1 MPLDLRDWLDR
12 IQSLDLL
19 RKVRS
24 VDWDQEVGAIAD
36 LNVKRNKYTLLF
48 DEIKDSPKGF
58 RILTGALIDS
68 IRLSVTL
75 GLPDTLTNLELVQH
89 LREKLASEKRNPKG
103 TAPKIVKSAPLFQ
116 NVMEGDEIDLYK
128 FPSPRWFEGD
138 GGRYMGT
145 GDAVVTR
152 DPETGWVNVGSYRM
166 MLQDKKTLSLFLEG
180 PRHARFML
188 QKYWDQGKPA
198 PIAVSFGHHPLIM
211 LSAGL
216 EVASGVSEYN
226 TAGALVDRPYQIVK
240 GPLTGLPLPA
250 DSEIAIE
257 GYVYQEPSSEG
268 PFGEFIGYYSSGTTQ
283 SPTVKVEAV
292 YHRDDPIMLGACVGK
307 PPHDTIYFRCPMRA
321 AMIWDFLEK
330 AGLAG
335 IKGVWCHEPAY
346 SRAFTVVSIQ
356 QMFAGHARMAGYL
369 ACQCKPGAVTGRYV
383 VVVDE
388 DIDPS
393 NLDDVVW
400 ALCSRSDP
408 ATGIEI
414 IRESLGTP
422 LDPIADHS
430 PDKDILEYTSSRAII
445 FAVKPFGR
453 LLRGEFPRVVEPN
466 PKVKERV
473 LKEWSEIF
481 GKCGD

>member
-75 GLPDTLTNLELVQH
+75 GLPDTLNNLELVQH
-89 LREKLASEKRNPKG
+89 LREKLASEKRNPEG
-103 TAPKIVKSAPLFQ
+103 TSPKLVKSAPLFQ

-128 FPSPRWFEGD
+128 FPSPKWFEGD

-166 MLQDKKTLSLFLEG
+166 MLQDKRTLSLFLEG

-188 QKYWDQGKPA
+188 QKYWEQGEPA

-226 TAGALVDRPYQIVK
+226 TAGALVDTPYQIVK

-330 AGLAG
+330 AGLDG

-346 SRAFTVVSIQ
+346 SRAFTVVAIQ

-422 LDPIADHS
+422 LDPISDHS

-466 PKVKERV
+466 EKVKERI

-481 GKCGD
+481 SD